1 MKISDNFD
9 IREFVSKATYERNG
23 DDSVKFIDP
32 KIIQLAEFL
41 RKYFGE
47 AVTIN
52 NWHTGGNFQNRG
64 FRDFD
69 SSVGGQNSMHRQ
81 GKAFDC
87 NIKGFTIAELHKAIL
102 KDQITFYNAGLRR
115 IESLEDAPTWLHCD
129 IKETGL
135 KNQIQVFKV

>member
-1 MKISDNFD
+1 MKISENFD
-9 IREFVSKATYERNG
+9 IREFVSKATFDRNG
-23 DDSVKFIDP
+23 SDSVKFIDP
-32 KIIQLAEFL
+32 ALIKLAEFL
-41 RKYFGE
+41 RSYFGA

-69 SSVGGQNSMHRQ
+69 SKVGGQTSMHRQ

-87 NIKGFTIAELHKAIL
+87 NIKGYTIQQLHKAIMS
-102 KDQITFYNAGLRR
+102 DQAAFFNAGLRR

-129 IKETGL
+129 IKETGF
-135 KNQIQVFKV
+135 KNQIHVFKV